1 MAWKIKSLLLV
12 RLCISLALVFSLA
25 VIPVVAQT
33 DLHVTGKVIDGSGI
47 EVIGA
52 SVVVKGTTNGSVTG
66 VDGTFSISVPSEKS
80 VLQISFIGYE
90 SQEIIVGKR
99 RTFEIT
105 LLENSQMLEDVVV
118 VAYGTQSK
126 ATLTGSLVSADTKKL
141 AKAPVASITNVLAGS
156 LPGVSSVQTTGQP
169 GQDAA
174 DIKIRGVGSLT
185 SSNPLVLVDGVE
197 REFSQID
204 PNEIENFSVLKD
216 ASATAVFGVRG
227 ANGVILITTKR
238 GTIGKP
244 TISFS
249 SLTGLQQPMNYVEQ
263 TGSYEFARF
272 WNIKMRNDG
281 ETDRKK
287 YFTREDIEAFRTG
300 SDPIMHPNSDWR
312 KMVFNKFFLQ
322 TKNNINI
329 SGGTDNLRYFVSL
342 GYLYQNG
349 ILKDAPNLPYDNNY
363 KYNRYNY
370 RANLDFKLTQTTT
383 MKLGVG
389 GNVGII
395 QEPNYNTDNPWI
407 YATIWA
413 VPMAGPGFLNGVRTL
428 IPWGVYPV
436 ESRDAFD
443 CFYGNGY
450 KQKYRTTLNI
460 DAEISQKLDFI
471 TKGLSISIKG
481 AYDNRFDLHKNRTG
495 GATEF
500 QNVYYA
506 SYLEDASK
514 PWTDPD
520 YDKTLVYVPGGQIT
534 PLSYSE
540 SYGRDRN
547 WYLEGRINYDHTF
560 GDHKVTGL
568 FLYNQ
573 SRDYYT
579 KRPDDSDY
587 PYQYIPRGYIGF
599 VGRAT
604 YGYKSKYLIDVN
616 AGYNG
621 SENFA
626 PGSTRYGFFPSGS
639 IGWIISEENFMKN
652 QRIIDF
658 LKLRASW
665 GKVGNDYSNGSRFIY
680 MPSVWSVGGNYSFGV
695 NNPNGQE
702 AYGVGTPGNDKV
714 TWETATKQNYGFDLK
729 MLDSRLSL
737 NVDVFFEKRK
747 GILISPNSTPGVIA
761 MGLPNL
767 NLGKVD
773 NHGYEIALGWDETL
787 NSGLRYYVNANVSFA
802 RNKVIFMDEVR
813 NEYDY
818 MNRTGKPVNTPTNLY
833 KFERIYQYSD
843 FIQNTDGTYTLKPEL
858 PQPSAQVCPGDAMY
872 ADLNGD
878 MIVDSKDKMTHGYT
892 KNPEYIFGLISG
904 FSYKGFNFNMQWTGA
919 THVDKMLEIEY
930 RIPFT
935 NAGKRG
941 LLQYFYNDCWTPE
954 NQLEAKL
961 PRASKNSMSWNSEPS
976 TLWLRDASYLR
987 LKTVSLSYTFQ
998 NKMWL
1003 KPLGIKSLEL
1013 SLTGYNLLTFSP
1025 MDILDPESLAT
1036 NNGGYPLVKNYSLGL
1051 NVNF

>member
-349 ILKDAPNLPYDNNY
+349 IMDTRNNY
-363 KYNRYNY
+363 NRLNFRANFDFEATDWLKVGSNIVISNSEQYNPENSAWLAAYNMPSLMPVYDYTRSDDEAFPEKFASPQQIGLTNNFSNPVAIAKYNNNSLNETFQVMANFFAELSLIPNKLKFKTSYSQDFSLIRGRVYVQPYLVSSLQQNSESRLTKTDTNYYNY
-370 RANLDFKLTQTTT
+370 IWDNTLTYTDSWGSHNLNVLLGQSARQEQMRKLEGKASNVPGDYDEYLYLTQ
-383 MKLGVG
+383 
-389 GNVGII
+389 GNSTGREVSDDG
-395 QEPNYNTDNPWI
+395 
-407 YATIWA
+407 
-413 VPMAGPGFLNGVRTL
+413 
-428 IPWGVYPV
+428 
-436 ESRDAFD
+436 S
-443 CFYGNGY
+443 C
-450 KQKYRTTLNI
+450 YR
-460 DAEISQKLDFI
+460 
-471 TKGLSISIKG
+471 GLSYF
-481 AYDNRFDLHKNRTG
+481 AR
-495 GATEF
+495 
-500 QNVYYA
+500 A
-506 SYLEDASK
+506 SY
-514 PWTDPD
+514 D
-520 YDKTLVYVPGGQIT
+520 YAGKYL
-534 PLSYSE
+534 LS
-540 SYGRDRN
+540 
-547 WYLEGRINYDHTF
+547 LTM
-560 GDHKVTGL
+560 
-568 FLYNQ
+568 
-573 SRDYYT
+573 
-579 KRPDDSDY
+579 
-587 PYQYIPRGYIGF
+587 
-599 VGRAT
+599 RAD
-604 YGYKSKYLIDVN
+604 GSSKYQN
-616 AGYNG
+616 KWGYFPSVG
-621 SENFA
+621 AAWVMSDENFFKKQHA
-626 PGSTRYGFFPSGS
+626 
-639 IGWIISEENFMKN
+639 
-652 QRIIDF
+652 IDY
-658 LKLRASW
+658 LKVRASW
-665 GKVGNDYSNGSRFIY
+665 GQLGNDHVSASDGFASITTGISASGVF
-680 MPSVWSVGGNYSFGV
+680 GNTTLPGFQNTSYFSWLGWEKVEEFNAGV
-695 NNPNGQE
+695 NF
-702 AYGVGTPGNDKV
+702 A
-714 TWETATKQNYGFDLK
+714 L
-729 MLDSRLSL
+729 LDSRL
-737 NVDVFFEKRK
+737 NVDVDYYNRITKNAV
-747 GILISPNSTPGVIA
+747 ISTTLPFSTQTLAGNN
-761 MGLPNL
+761 G
-767 NLGKVD
+767 
-773 NHGYEIALGWDETL
+773 EIR
-787 NSGLRYYVNANVSFA
+787 NSGFDIQLNWSDKIGKDFSYYAGMNLSTLRNRVKSLNGAPYIYGGSAESRTINLVGEEMQSYYGYKVLGVYQNQAQIDADPIAKANGLEPGDFIYEDQEPHVKEYADRTHENVLYGFRPDAS
-802 RNKVIFMDEVR
+802 REVR
-813 NEYDY
+813 WYDY
-818 MNRTGKPVNTPTNLY
+818 YRCSCG
-833 KFERIYQYSD
+833 
-843 FIQNTDGTYTLKPEL
+843 TDGFRG
-858 PQPSAQVCPGDAMY
+858 GD
-872 ADLNGD
+872 
-878 MIVDSKDKMTHGYT
+878 
-892 KNPEYIFGLISG
+892 
-904 FSYKGFNFNMQWTGA
+904 
-919 THVDKMLEIEY
+919 
-930 RIPFT
+930 
-935 NAGKRG
+935 
-941 LLQYFYNDCWTPE
+941 LL
-954 NQLEAKL
+954 
-961 PRASKNSMSWNSEPS
+961 
-976 TLWLRDASYLR
+976 
-987 LKTVSLSYTFQ
+987 
-998 NKMWL
+998 
-1003 KPLGIKSLEL
+1003 G
-1013 SLTGYNLLTFSP
+1013 
-1025 MDILDPESLAT
+1025 
-1036 NNGGYPLVKNYSLGL
+1036 
-1051 NVNF
+1051 

>member
-349 ILKDAPNLPYDNNY
+349 IMDTRNSYNRLNFRANFDFEATDWLKVGSNIVISNSEQYNAENSAWLAAYNMPSLIPVYDYSRSDDEAFPEKFASPQQIGLTNNFSNPVAIA
-363 KYNRYNY
+363 KYNNNSLNENFQVMANFFAELNLIPNKLKFKTSYSQDFSLIRGRVYVQPYLVSSLQQNSESRLTKTDTNYYNY
-370 RANLDFKLTQTTT
+370 IWDNTLTYTDSWGSHNLNVLLGQSARQEQMRKLEGKATNVPGDYDEYLYLTQ
-383 MKLGVG
+383 
-389 GNVGII
+389 GN
-395 QEPNYNTDNPWI
+395 
-407 YATIWA
+407 ATGRE
-413 VPMAGPGFLNGVRTL
+413 VSDDG
-428 IPWGVYPV
+428 
-436 ESRDAFD
+436 S
-443 CFYGNGY
+443 C
-450 KQKYRTTLNI
+450 YR
-460 DAEISQKLDFI
+460 
-471 TKGLSISIKG
+471 GLSYF
-481 AYDNRFDLHKNRTG
+481 AR
-495 GATEF
+495 
-500 QNVYYA
+500 A
-506 SYLEDASK
+506 SY
-514 PWTDPD
+514 D
-520 YDKTLVYVPGGQIT
+520 YAGKYL
-534 PLSYSE
+534 LS
-540 SYGRDRN
+540 
-547 WYLEGRINYDHTF
+547 LTM
-560 GDHKVTGL
+560 
-568 FLYNQ
+568 
-573 SRDYYT
+573 
-579 KRPDDSDY
+579 
-587 PYQYIPRGYIGF
+587 
-599 VGRAT
+599 RAD
-604 YGYKSKYLIDVN
+604 GSSKYQN
-616 AGYNG
+616 KWGY
-621 SENFA
+621 
-626 PGSTRYGFFPSGS
+626 FPSVGAAWVMS
-639 IGWIISEENFMKN
+639 DEDFFKKQEVIDYMKV
-652 QRIIDF
+652 
-658 LKLRASW
+658 RASW
-665 GKVGNDYSNGSRFIY
+665 GQLGNDHVSASDGFASIVTGTSASGVF
-680 MPSVWSVGGNYSFGV
+680 GNTTLPGFQNTSYFSWLGWEKVEEFNVGV
-695 NNPNGQE
+695 NF
-702 AYGVGTPGNDKV
+702 AV
-714 TWETATKQNYGFDLK
+714 
-729 MLDSRLSL
+729 LDSRL
-737 NVDVFFEKRK
+737 NVDVDYYNRMTKNAVISTTLPFSTQTLAGNNGEIENSGVDIQLNWSDKIGKDFSYYAGVNLSTLRNRVKSLNGAPYIYGGSAESRTINLVGEEMQSYYGYKVLGVYQNQAQIDADPIAKANGLEPGDFIYEDINNDQVIDDKDRQILGSNIPRLTYSFNLGFQYKNLEFSLSTFGQAGNEIYNRKRAVRYTQANFNFDKDFYDNRWTGEGSTNTYPSAKGMLKAWNNSHTNSFFVEKGNFFRIQNIMLAYNFRNIRM
-747 GILISPNSTPGVIA
+747 GGYTLPGVKLSLTA
-761 MGLPNL
+761 DRPFTYFTSNGFTP
-767 NLGKVD
+767 
-773 NHGYEIALGWDETL
+773 EISQNFGWDEGVYPL
-787 NSGLRYYVNANVSFA
+787 AA
-802 RNKVIFMDEVR
+802 
-813 NEYDY
+813 
-818 MNRTGKPVNTPTNLY
+818 
-833 KFERIYQYSD
+833 
-843 FIQNTDGTYTLKPEL
+843 TYT
-858 PQPSAQVCPGDAMY
+858 
-872 ADLNGD
+872 
-878 MIVDSKDKMTHGYT
+878 
-892 KNPEYIFGLISG
+892 FGLTID
-904 FSYKGFNFNMQWTGA
+904 F
-919 THVDKMLEIEY
+919 
-930 RIPFT
+930 
-935 NAGKRG
+935 
-941 LLQYFYNDCWTPE
+941 
-954 NQLEAKL
+954 
-961 PRASKNSMSWNSEPS
+961 
-976 TLWLRDASYLR
+976 
-987 LKTVSLSYTFQ
+987 
-998 NKMWL
+998 
-1003 KPLGIKSLEL
+1003 
-1013 SLTGYNLLTFSP
+1013 
-1025 MDILDPESLAT
+1025 
-1036 NNGGYPLVKNYSLGL
+1036 
-1051 NVNF
+1051 

>member
-349 ILKDAPNLPYDNNY
+349 IMDTRNNY
-363 KYNRYNY
+363 NRLNFRANFDFEATDWLKVGSNIVISNSEQYNPENSAWLAAYNMPSLMPVYDYTRSDDEAFPEKFASPQQIGLTNNFSNPVAIAKYNNNSLNETFQVMANFFAELSLIPNKLKFKTSYSQDFSLIRGRVYVQPYLVSSLQQNSESRLTKTDTNYYNY
-370 RANLDFKLTQTTT
+370 IWDNTLTYTDSWGSHNLNVLLGQSARQEQMRKLEGKASNVPGDYDEYLYLTQ
-383 MKLGVG
+383 
-389 GNVGII
+389 GNSTGREVSDDG
-395 QEPNYNTDNPWI
+395 
-407 YATIWA
+407 
-413 VPMAGPGFLNGVRTL
+413 
-428 IPWGVYPV
+428 
-436 ESRDAFD
+436 S
-443 CFYGNGY
+443 C
-450 KQKYRTTLNI
+450 YR
-460 DAEISQKLDFI
+460 
-471 TKGLSISIKG
+471 GLSYF
-481 AYDNRFDLHKNRTG
+481 AR
-495 GATEF
+495 
-500 QNVYYA
+500 A
-506 SYLEDASK
+506 SY
-514 PWTDPD
+514 D
-520 YDKTLVYVPGGQIT
+520 YAGKYL
-534 PLSYSE
+534 LS
-540 SYGRDRN
+540 
-547 WYLEGRINYDHTF
+547 LTM
-560 GDHKVTGL
+560 
-568 FLYNQ
+568 
-573 SRDYYT
+573 
-579 KRPDDSDY
+579 
-587 PYQYIPRGYIGF
+587 
-599 VGRAT
+599 RAD
-604 YGYKSKYLIDVN
+604 GSSKYQN
-616 AGYNG
+616 KWGYFPSVG
-621 SENFA
+621 AAWVMSDENFFKKQHA
-626 PGSTRYGFFPSGS
+626 
-639 IGWIISEENFMKN
+639 
-652 QRIIDF
+652 IDY
-658 LKLRASW
+658 LKVRASW
-665 GKVGNDYSNGSRFIY
+665 GQLGNDHVSASDGFASITTGTSASGVF
-680 MPSVWSVGGNYSFGV
+680 GNTTLPGFQNTSYFSWLGWEKVEEFNAGV
-695 NNPNGQE
+695 NF
-702 AYGVGTPGNDKV
+702 A
-714 TWETATKQNYGFDLK
+714 L
-729 MLDSRLSL
+729 LDSRL
-737 NVDVFFEKRK
+737 NVDVDYYNRITKNAVISTTLPFSTQTLAGNNGEIRNSGFDIQLNWSDKIGKDFSYYAGMNLSTLRNRVKSLNGAPYIYGGSAESRTINLVGEEMQSYYGYKVLGVYQNQAQIDADPIAKANGLEPGDFIYEDVNNDQVIDDKDRQILGSNIPTLTYSFNLGFQYKNLEFSLSTFGQAGNEIYNRKRAVRYTQANFNFDKDFYDNRWTGEGSTNSYPSAKGMLKAWNNSHTNSFFVEKGNFFRIQNIMLAYNFRNIRM
-747 GILISPNSTPGVIA
+747 GSYTLPGV
-761 MGLPNL
+761 
-767 NLGKVD
+767 KVSLTAD
-773 NHGYEIALGWDETL
+773 RPFTYFTSNGFTPEISQSYGWDEGVYPL
-787 NSGLRYYVNANVSFA
+787 AA
-802 RNKVIFMDEVR
+802 
-813 NEYDY
+813 
-818 MNRTGKPVNTPTNLY
+818 
-833 KFERIYQYSD
+833 
-843 FIQNTDGTYTLKPEL
+843 TYT
-858 PQPSAQVCPGDAMY
+858 
-872 ADLNGD
+872 
-878 MIVDSKDKMTHGYT
+878 
-892 KNPEYIFGLISG
+892 FGLTID
-904 FSYKGFNFNMQWTGA
+904 F
-919 THVDKMLEIEY
+919 
-930 RIPFT
+930 
-935 NAGKRG
+935 
-941 LLQYFYNDCWTPE
+941 
-954 NQLEAKL
+954 
-961 PRASKNSMSWNSEPS
+961 
-976 TLWLRDASYLR
+976 
-987 LKTVSLSYTFQ
+987 
-998 NKMWL
+998 
-1003 KPLGIKSLEL
+1003 
-1013 SLTGYNLLTFSP
+1013 
-1025 MDILDPESLAT
+1025 
-1036 NNGGYPLVKNYSLGL
+1036 
-1051 NVNF
+1051 